1 MHFCA
6 GLPIILVGCKKDL
19 RRDPRVIDEL
29 RKTSQRPV
37 TPEEVCVSYT
47 LASFSYVTTFSHLLP
62 QSIVLFYLSLL
73 SVRPIANYLWFNR
86 EWQWPKRLVPSTT
99 SNVLLNQVKAYV
111 RSSNTPLGQLFS
123 VEEREREG
131 ATIALFCKFWPPEP
145 ECNMLQRG
153 MGGNVKQFNDGEEGA
168 EARRKTVK

>member
-47 LASFSYVTTFSHLLP
+47 LASFSYVTTLSHYLYLNLLFSSIHL
-62 QSIVLFYLSLL
+62 YLSLL
-73 SVRPIANYLWFNR
+73 SVRPMANYL
-86 EWQWPKRLVPSTT
+86 
-99 SNVLLNQVKAYV
+99 
-111 RSSNTPLGQLFS
+111 
-123 VEEREREG
+123 
-131 ATIALFCKFWPPEP
+131 
-145 ECNMLQRG
+145 
-153 MGGNVKQFNDGEEGA
+153 
-168 EARRKTVK
+168 